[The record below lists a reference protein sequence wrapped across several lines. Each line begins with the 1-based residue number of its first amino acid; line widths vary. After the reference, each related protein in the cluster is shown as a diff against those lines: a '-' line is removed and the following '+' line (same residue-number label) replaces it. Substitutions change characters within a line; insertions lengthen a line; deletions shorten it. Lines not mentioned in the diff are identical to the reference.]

1 MIKYILVLFCLFLEL
16 PLVRASAQDL
26 ELNRRESA
34 FSEQVQSQLQ
44 QILSGYYKDDT
55 YLVNVKSHLER
66 IPERKTAPET
76 TEVMELPGLPVS
88 PSLSP

>member
-1 MIKYILVLFCLFLEL
+1 MIKYILVLFCFFLGL
-16 PLVRASAQDL
+16 PLVQVSGQDL

-44 QILSGYYKDDT
+44 QILSGYYDDT